1 MVAEER
7 EIVVEAFTKSSEYRF
22 LNSLISIVFSAGRI
36 GNDLGLFNLDLDQI
50 RKAVMIELN
59 LIIQGRKSTKEQK
72 DEILGEF
79 VNSHIQNILA
89 MGSENKITMEPRGPL
104 YIRTETDT
112 KRMFVSSSALK
123 VYLNERQLSVRV
135 FDEEMAARGILIRKI
150 KKKMGA
156 GWKGGIGAHNV
167 QAYEFKMDGL
177 EGLFDD
183 EAQESTKAI
192 PA

>member
-1 MVAEER
+1 
-7 EIVVEAFTKSSEYRF
+7 
-22 LNSLISIVFSAGRI
+22 
-36 GNDLGLFNLDLDQI
+36 
-50 RKAVMIELN
+50 MIELN

-79 VNSHIQNILA
+79 VNGHIQNILA
-89 MGSENKITMEPRGPL
+89 IGSEGKITMEPRGPL
-104 YIRTETDT
+104 YIRTESDT

-183 EAQESTKAI
+183 ETQESTKAI